1 MFKTNLINKKVD
13 AIVHDLLENKTFES
27 EQSSVRNVQAQSKN

>member
-13 AIVHDLLENKTFES
+13 AIVHDLLENKTVVVP
-27 EQSSVRNVQAQSKN
+27 QIDGIQ